1 MDTIISN
8 EGDDSDESSDSQS
21 NSIEPSSR
29 KSNSISRIYWSNES
43 KGKSVIKYESQN
55 VREESKMI
63 ENNENYCKSE
73 LYAQSRKNEIFKYG
87 NRKRKNKKLE
97 DYQSREDQSFN
108 SEKIRSS
115 EVFRKNLSY
124 IIEK

>member
-1 MDTIISN
+1 M
-8 EGDDSDESSDSQS
+8 
-21 NSIEPSSR
+21 
-29 KSNSISRIYWSNES
+29 K
-43 KGKSVIKYESQN
+43 
-55 VREESKMI
+55 EESKMI

-108 SEKIRSS
+108 SEKIRSR
-115 EVFRKNLSY
+115 EVFRKKLSY